1 MATFTNKRKRS
12 FLLEQKK
19 INMLNLETNQ
29 RVRKHIRTRDDRPI
43 WNLLKEFINKKAN
56 NTTITRKELHRYV
69 YSDPDIARY
78 MLNNSITV
86 DTYRINL
93 THIGILQKTHKRGK
107 YTKKRNIP
115 PKLSTTALKNLASTV
130 ISGTWKSWFIS
141 IPDELKKY
149 E

>member
-1 MATFTNKRKRS
+1 MAKIPDDIKAGMKQLSEVTKIPTKD
-12 FLLEQKK
+12 LLAQ
-19 INMLNLETNQ
+19 
-29 RVRKHIRTRDDRPI
+29 
-43 WNLLKEFINKKAN
+43 LKEFINKKAN

-78 MLNNSITV
+78 MLNNSMTV
-86 DTYRINL
+86 DTYRTNL